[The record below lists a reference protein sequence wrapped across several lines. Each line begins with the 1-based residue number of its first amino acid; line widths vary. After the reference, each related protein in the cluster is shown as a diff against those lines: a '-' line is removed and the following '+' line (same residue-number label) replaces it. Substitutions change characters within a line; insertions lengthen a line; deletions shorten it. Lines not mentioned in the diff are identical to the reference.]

1 MSSFHALIKFTE
13 FAQSYSYASKSCR
26 IEYKCPTAYVQLD
39 AMTTAGLELVR
50 NSRDAQAKKGSLFG
64 SINNCVTPMGQR
76 LLWTNILQPLSSRTQ
91 QDAINNRLDF
101 IELLLGNGDA
111 FFELSGKLPKCPDL
125 EYIVASCLVQIPK
138 YGTQCGSADKC
149 QTLITKI
156 LALKKAVC
164 KVEEL
169 HGALASLD
177 DKAVS
182 NVSTQ
187 KCTLLHLF
195 REALSSPLI
204 EEMRGKID
212 MVLDDTAAGG
222 GGGTAQVQ
230 RLFAVKAGRN
240 ALLDVARTTY
250 NDNYDDI
257 VSTVQKY
264 RDDFGIGSLKVH
276 YTASRGYH
284 VSAKCDADAL
294 PPVFIQ
300 VYKKGKTVYATT
312 EDLASLAQL
321 NTNAVQEVYLLT
333 GAILEDLVAVLRN
346 YIGVLLKMADAIALL
361 DMLRSFAHQVSLS
374 DSFCRPEFAEG
385 PLAIRQGRHPMAA
398 SFLKSRD
405 FVPNNTMIHASTA
418 SFNIITG

>member
-284 VSAKCDADAL
+284 VSAKCDADGAHRTL
-294 PPVFIQ
+294 CVRVFLGGLQNLHSI
-300 VYKKGKTVYATT
+300 KTAARNPHILYNARAQAT
-312 EDLASLAQL
+312 
-321 NTNAVQEVYLLT
+321 
-333 GAILEDLVAVLRN
+333 
-346 YIGVLLKMADAIALL
+346 
-361 DMLRSFAHQVSLS
+361 
-374 DSFCRPEFAEG
+374 
-385 PLAIRQGRHPMAA
+385 
-398 SFLKSRD
+398 
-405 FVPNNTMIHASTA
+405 
-418 SFNIITG
+418 